1 MINYTYLVFF
11 FFSDEI
17 EKLSKMVQQ
26 WKSKYHYSR
35 DECDQ
40 LATLQQKL
48 QMYSD
53 TVNSLTSK
61 YSNTM

>member
-1 MINYTYLVFF
+1 
-11 FFSDEI
+11 
-17 EKLSKMVQQ
+17 MVQQ

-48 QMYSD
+48 QIYSD